1 MKKAGVTLVL
11 LLAFVSLAG
20 CAVGPCE
27 GYGCPAF
34 AHSGAQAP
42 QPAGKSGGQNSNVSQ
57 TAQVQNQTAPAPAA
71 QVRQ

>member
-1 MKKAGVTLVL
+1 MKKAGRTLVL
-11 LLAFVSLAG
+11 LLAIVSLAG

-57 TAQVQNQTAPAPAA
+57 TAQNQSAPARAV
-71 QVRQ
+71 QVGQ